1 MWRFSIVSAGS
12 TSPGHCHS
20 MRTNSGD
27 ESVRATEQRKETSMF
42 AFSHSFAQKGSGYS
56 GALSVIDGVALTPV
70 AE

>member
-1 MWRFSIVSAGS
+1 
-12 TSPGHCHS
+12 
-20 MRTNSGD
+20 
-27 ESVRATEQRKETSMF
+27 MF